1 MSMLSER
8 TSVGGL
14 RVSLIFC
21 FSVGFVTFEKMDSAD
36 TAIAEV
42 HFYSDFSNSNVKGTL
57 IL

>member
-1 MSMLSER
+1 M
-8 TSVGGL
+8 
-14 RVSLIFC
+14 FC

-42 HFYSDFSNSNVKGTL
+42 SFDSDFSNSNVKGTL

>member
-1 MSMLSER
+1 M
-8 TSVGGL
+8 
-14 RVSLIFC
+14 RVSLMFC

-42 HFYSDFSNSNVKGTL
+42 SFDSDFSNNNVKGTL